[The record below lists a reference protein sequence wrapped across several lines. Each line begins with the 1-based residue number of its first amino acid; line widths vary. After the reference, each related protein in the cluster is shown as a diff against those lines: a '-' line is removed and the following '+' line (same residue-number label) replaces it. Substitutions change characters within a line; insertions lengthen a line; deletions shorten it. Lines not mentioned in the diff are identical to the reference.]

1 MLYNFS
7 KYKDVDLVA
16 ALKDKKQ
23 AEQAFA
29 ELYTRHSNRIYSYC
43 LRIMGT
49 EEDAQDVFQETF
61 LKFFTIAIDLK
72 YTENVSAFLFR
83 IARNACINYK
93 RSIRLTDTIEDYKLQ
108 SNDRGYDQKEILQLI
123 ARAMELLDFD
133 TREVFILRMYHGL
146 SYAEIAEITG
156 DTQIAAKNRAW
167 RAKEK
172 IKEILSPFLDEIK
185 QINR

>member
-1 MLYNFS
+1 MYNYS
-7 KYKDVDLVA
+7 KYKDADLVA

-23 AEQAFA
+23 AELAFA
-29 ELYTRHSNRIYSYC
+29 EIYTRHSNRIYSYC

-49 EEDAQDVFQETF
+49 EEDAQDVFQEAF
-61 LKFFTIAIDLK
+61 LRFFTISIDLK
-72 YTENVSAFLFR
+72 YTENLAAFLFR
-83 IARNACINYK
+83 IARNACMNYK
-93 RSIRLTDTIEDYKLQ
+93 RTIRLTEQIEDYKLQ

-156 DTQIAAKNRAW
+156 DTLLAAKNRAW

-172 IKEILSPFLDEIK
+172 IKEILAPYLNEIK
-185 QINR
+185 QFNR

>member
-1 MLYNFS
+1 MMINYS

-23 AEQAFA
+23 AESAFA

-61 LKFFTIAIDLK
+61 LKFFTIALELK
-72 YTENVSAFLFR
+72 YTENVAAFLYR

-93 RSIRLTDTIEDYKLQ
+93 RNLRSTDTIEDYKLQ

-123 ARAMELLDFD
+123 ARAMELLDF
-133 TREVFILRMYHGL
+133 ESKEAFILRMYHGL

-156 DTQIAAKNRAW
+156 DTQIAVKNRSW

-172 IKEILSPFLDEIK
+172 IKEILAPYLNEIK
-185 QINR
+185 QLYR